1 MREAGYRFQIVVSDV
16 NETVPRGI
24 SPRGLVKSLAL
35 KKARAV
41 SKKNPEAVVLGADT
55 IVYINRRILGK
66 PRDKHHAVSIL
77 RELSGAWQ
85 KVYTGV
91 AVVWNGGKT
100 ARRGVAVSHVK
111 MRRLNERDLEWASKK
126 HLDKAGAY
134 AVQEK
139 RDPFVEKIVGDY
151 DNVVGLPMRLVKKLL
166 PAGC

>member
-1 MREAGYRFQIVVSDV
+1 MKEAGYRFKIVVS
-16 NETVPRGI
+16 NAKETVPRGVGPH
-24 SPRGLVKSLAL
+24 SLVRTLAL
-35 KKARAV
+35 KKALAV
-41 SKKNPEAVVLGADT
+41 AKHHPQAVVLGADT
-55 IVYINRRILGK
+55 IVYINKRIVGK
-66 PRDKHHAVSIL
+66 PRDQKHAVRIL

-91 AVVWNGGKT
+91 AVVWAGGK
-100 ARRGVAVSHVK
+100 RHKQSVAVSKVK
-111 MRRLNERDLEWASKK
+111 IRKLTEKDLAWASAK

-166 PAGC
+166 ARNA